1 MQRIFG
7 TSSGGGGGGGGSKK
21 PAKPTI
27 QDAINSTDTRTVAI
41 DEKIA
46 KLDTELR
53 KYKDQLKKMP
63 PGPAKNTVQQ
73 RALKILQQKRLY
85 EGQKD
90 QLMQQSFNMEQTTFV
105 TENLKN
111 TMLTV
116 EVMQQT
122 NKDMKKQFKKIDL
135 NKLEKVRDEMEDLM
149 EEANEIQEVMSR
161 SYDTDVIDEDDL
173 EAELAALGDEV
184 YEPESEPSYLT
195 DSAPTVPTDP
205 ISQRTAGTTTELDEF
220 GLPMPMKQ

>member
-1 MQRIFG
+1 
-7 TSSGGGGGGGGSKK
+7 
-21 PAKPTI
+21 
-27 QDAINSTDTRTVAI
+27 
-41 DEKIA
+41 
-46 KLDTELR
+46 
-53 KYKDQLKKMP
+53 MP